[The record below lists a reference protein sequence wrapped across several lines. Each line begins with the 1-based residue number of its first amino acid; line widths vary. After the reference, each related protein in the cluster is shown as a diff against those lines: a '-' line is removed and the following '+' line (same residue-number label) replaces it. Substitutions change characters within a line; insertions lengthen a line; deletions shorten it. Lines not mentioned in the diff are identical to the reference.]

1 MSESPTDSTTE
12 STTAGTPE
20 RDPRDLRRVTLTRDS
35 VGRYTARNDRGGSIT
50 LSSGTD
56 ELSPVELL
64 LAGIAGCTAVDVD
77 TVTTRRAEPEQ
88 FEIEVTADK
97 VKDEHG
103 NHLQDIEVRFR
114 VRFPEGDG
122 GDAARE
128 MLPKLVK
135 RSHDEW
141 CTVSRTV
148 EMGTPVTTTVE

>member
-1 MSESPTDSTTE
+1 MSDSMSERN
-12 STTAGTPE
+12 PE
-20 RDPRDLRRVTLTRDS
+20 DLRRVTLTRDS
-35 VGRYTARNDRGGSIT
+35 VGRYTVRNSRGGSIT
-50 LSSGTD
+50 VSSGTD

-88 FEIEVTADK
+88 FEVEVTADK
-97 VKDEHG
+97 VKDENG

-148 EMGTPVTTTVE
+148 ELGTEVTTTVE

>member
-1 MSESPTDSTTE
+1 MSESTTE
-12 STTAGTPE
+12 STTASTPE
-20 RDPRDLRRVTLTRDS
+20 RDPKDLRRVTLTRDS

-148 EMGTPVTTTVE
+148 EMGTAVTTTVE

>member
-1 MSESPTDSTTE
+1 MS
-12 STTAGTPE
+12 E
-20 RDPRDLRRVTLTRDS
+20 RDPQDLRRVTLTRDG
-35 VGRYTARNDRGGSIT
+35 VGRYTVRNDRGGLIT
-50 LSSGTD
+50 TSSGTD

-88 FEIEVTADK
+88 FEVEVTADK
-97 VKDEHG
+97 VRDEHG
-103 NHLQDIEVRFR
+103 NHLQEIEVRFR
-114 VRFPEGDG
+114 VRFPDGEG

-128 MLPKLVK
+128 MLPKLVQ

-148 EMGTPVTTTVE
+148 ELGQKVTTTIE